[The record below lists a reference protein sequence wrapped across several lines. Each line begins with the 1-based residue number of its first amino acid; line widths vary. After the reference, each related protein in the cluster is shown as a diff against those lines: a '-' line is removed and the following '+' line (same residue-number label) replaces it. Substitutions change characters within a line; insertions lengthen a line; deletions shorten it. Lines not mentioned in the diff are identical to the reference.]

1 MREQLIYLIVYLI
14 TDFVIFSLFY
24 NVLFDIDLTRKLKNW
39 IAVILVL
46 ISVHGSLYFRLG
58 YQGSEAAS
66 IITMIVIPIFLLR
79 PIKIKYFLL
88 YPFIFMAS
96 SAMSICASFVM
107 AVLLRKEEYDLLTG
121 MWGVLFCQFLL
132 IIILFAFQQYKRIK
146 KIRGIMIEPD
156 WKQYLVFY
164 IVVISIFFMLASIQA
179 LSYGDFLFQYINY
192 IGFACSVS
200 CVVLIGVTL
209 WQGIVVNKA
218 NKIKLQNQ
226 MNEKYMEQQKEY
238 YQRLIEQDAKLRR
251 FRHDMNG
258 HIVAM
263 KAYCEEEN
271 VKELKS
277 YLERF
282 VDSSSLYS
290 VRQYTGHKG
299 IDAILNQFMEQAE
312 RLTVSVRIEGSLA
325 ADSRVADFDLCAIMD
340 NLLRNA
346 IEACARIPEA
356 EKRSIRIRVG
366 SYNRLTYICVVNT
379 VAEEITIGDRSRFL
393 SLSSK
398 DDPKNHGMGN
408 KIIRTIVEKYEGDI
422 EYRCEDGLFQAELFL

>member
-1 MREQLIYLIVYLI
+1 MREQLFCLLAYLI

-24 NVLFDIDLTRKLKNW
+24 SVVFDINLTKKAKNW
-39 IAVILVL
+39 IVSLIILL
-46 ISVHGSLYFRLG
+46 SVHMILFLKYD
-58 YQGSEAAS
+58 YEGSES
-66 IITMIVIPIFLLR
+66 FTIITMFIIPVFLLR
-79 PIKIKYFLL
+79 PIKVKNFLL

-96 SAMSICASFVM
+96 SAMSICASFVVAVFLKRAEYELLTEM
-107 AVLLRKEEYDLLTG
+107 WSVLLFQTMLILILL
-121 MWGVLFCQFLL
+121 MLYL
-132 IIILFAFQQYKRIK
+132 YKRIK
-146 KIRGIMIEPD
+146 KDQDVVIDPD
-156 WKQYLVFY
+156 WKQYIVFY
-164 IVVISIFFMLASIQA
+164 IVMFSVFFMLASIQA
-179 LSYGDFLFQYINY
+179 LSDGVFSFRFINY
-192 IGFACSVS
+192 IGFSCSVS
-200 CVVLIGVTL
+200 CVVLVSVTL

-226 MNEKYMEQQKEY
+226 MNEKYLEQQKEY
-238 YQRLIEQDAKLRR
+238 YRRLIEQDAKLRR

-271 VKELKS
+271 VEELKS

-282 VDSSSLYS
+282 VDSSALYS

-312 RLTVSVRIEGSLA
+312 RLAVSVRIEGSLA

-366 SYNRLTYICVVNT
+366 SYNRLTYICVINT
-379 VAEEITIGDRSRFL
+379 VAEELTIGDHPL
-393 SLSSK
+393 LSSK
-398 DDPKNHGMGN
+398 DDLKNHGMGS

-422 EYRCEDGLFQAELFL
+422 EYRCEGGLFQAELFL

>member
-1 MREQLIYLIVYLI
+1 MIYLLVYLI
-14 TDFVIFSLFY
+14 TDFVTFSLFY
-24 NVLFDIDLTRKLKNW
+24 NVLFDIKLTKKPRNW
-39 IAVILVL
+39 IAAIVIL
-46 ISVHGSLYFRLG
+46 IGVHTALFFWVGHDG
-58 YQGSEAAS
+58 AEALSAV
-66 IITMIVIPIFLLR
+66 TMIVIPIFLLR
-79 PIKIKYFLL
+79 PMGAKNFLV

-96 SAMSICASFVM
+96 SSMNVGVSFIV
-107 AVLLRKEEYDLLTG
+107 ARLLRESEYKLISETENVVLCQLL
-121 MWGVLFCQFLL
+121 LNILL
-132 IIILFAFQQYKRIK
+132 LAFYRYKKVKRIQDVV
-146 KIRGIMIEPD
+146 IEPD

-164 IVVISIFFMLASIQA
+164 LVGISIFFMLGSIQA
-179 LSYGDFLFQYINY
+179 LSYGDFLLQYINY
-192 IGFACSVS
+192 IGFACSVA
-200 CVVLIGVTL
+200 CIVLIGITL

-226 MNEKYMEQQKEY
+226 MNEKYLEQQKEY

-271 VKELKS
+271 VQELKN

-312 RLTVSVRIEGSLA
+312 RLTVSVRIEGSLS

-346 IEACARIPEA
+346 IEACARIA
-356 EKRSIRIRVG
+356 AKEKRKIRIRFG

-379 VAEEITIGDRSRFL
+379 VAEEITICDRQML
-393 SLSSK
+393 TSK
-398 DDPKNHGMGN
+398 SDPKNHGMGN
-408 KIIRTIVEKYEGDI
+408 KIIRAIVEKYEGDI
-422 EYRCEDGLFQAELFL
+422 EYRCEGGLFQAELFL

>member
-1 MREQLIYLIVYLI
+1 MREQLVYLLVYLI
-14 TDFVIFSLFY
+14 TDFVTFSLFY
-24 NVLFDIDLTRKLKNW
+24 NVLFDIKLTKKPGNW
-39 IAVILVL
+39 IAAIVIL
-46 ISVHGSLYFRLG
+46 IGVHIALFIWVGHDGAESLSAF
-58 YQGSEAAS
+58 
-66 IITMIVIPIFLLR
+66 TMIVMPLFLLR
-79 PIKIKYFLL
+79 PMEAKNFLV
-88 YPFIFMAS
+88 YPFIIMAS
-96 SAMSICASFVM
+96 SSMNICASFIV
-107 AVLLRKEEYDLLTG
+107 AKLLRESEYKLISETENVILCQLL
-121 MWGVLFCQFLL
+121 LNILL
-132 IIILFAFQQYKRIK
+132 LVIHRYKKVKRIQDVA
-146 KIRGIMIEPD
+146 IEPD

-164 IVVISIFFMLASIQA
+164 IVGISVFFMLASIQA
-179 LSYGDFLFQYINY
+179 LSYGTFSFRLINH
-192 IGFACSVS
+192 IGFACSVA
-200 CVVLIGVTL
+200 CIVLICVTL

-226 MNEKYMEQQKEY
+226 MNEKYLEQQKEY
-238 YQRLIEQDAKLRR
+238 YRRLIEQDAKLRR

-263 KAYCEEEN
+263 KAYCAEEN

-282 VDSSSLYS
+282 VDSSALYS

-312 RLTVSVRIEGSLA
+312 RLTVSVRIEGSFA

-346 IEACARIPEA
+346 IEACVRIPETK
-356 EKRSIRIRVG
+356 KRSIWIRVG
-366 SYNRLTYICVVNT
+366 SYNRQTYICVINT
-379 VAEEITIGDRSRFL
+379 VAEELAIGAPPL
-393 SLSSK
+393 LSSK

-422 EYRCEDGLFQAELFL
+422 EYRCEGGLFQAELFL